1 MSEAAAPEMI
11 VVIDDDYAMR
21 LSCSKILSKMGL
33 RVEAFENGA
42 RGLEGVAELK
52 PGLVVVDL
60 KMPGISGLEVISR
73 VHEIDPQIIMV
84 VITGYATIDTAVE
97 AMKSGAYD
105 FLPKPFSPDEL
116 RMIIN
121 RGLDRRRLAL
131 ESQRGE
137 VERALLKRRFVT
149 FVSHQLR
156 TPLVAI
162 HQYLDVLK
170 HLDQTK
176 DDPARRQEW
185 IDRCLKRT
193 EELQNLITDWLT
205 LARVEGGTLV
215 KERVEVDLKPIISG
229 ILASYEEMAA
239 AEQVSLEAVW
249 PEEALCVCGRPE
261 LPECSVRQPDHQCHQ
276 VQQARR
282 QGHGYRLPLRRR
294 GGDCRRRHGR
304 WYPGTVPAV
313 SVRRVLPHQG
323 GRRQKDGGH
332 GPGTAYFEENRFGNG
347 WEYRGREPGRNRL
360 DFSGALAGMARTG
373 GRHGNGELGMT
384 MEEKR
389 ILIVDDD
396 RDFVEAVACF
406 LEANRFTVFQ
416 AHDGKEGVK
425 LAKLERPDLILMD
438 IMMNERTEG
447 FFTIQEMRRDAEL
460 KGVPIFVI
468 SSFCTHL
475 PDFEIPESGGWLA
488 HDMFFSKPVD
498 LVQLLEK
505 IRQRLGKAA

>member
-1 MSEAAAPEMI
+1 MSDAAAPDMI

-33 RVEAFENGA
+33 RVQVFENGA
-42 RGLEGVAELK
+42 RGLEGVAEIK

-60 KMPGISGLEVISR
+60 KMPGISGLEVIAR
-73 VHEIDPQIIMV
+73 VHEIDPQIILV

-105 FLPKPFSPDEL
+105 FLPKPFLPDEL

-162 HQYLDVLK
+162 HQYLDVLR

-176 DDPARRQEW
+176 DDPVRRQEW

-193 EELQNLITDWLT
+193 EELQNLISDWLT

-239 AEQVSLEAVW
+239 AERVSLDVVW
-249 PEEALCVCGRPE
+249 PEEELSVCGDRNCLNVLFDNLITNSIKYNKP
-261 LPECSVRQPDHQCHQ
+261 
-276 VQQARR
+276 
-282 QGHGYRLPLRRR
+282 
-294 GGDCRRRHGR
+294 GGKV
-304 WYPGTVPAV
+304 TVTGCL
-313 SVRRVLPHQG
+313 SG
-323 GRRQKDGGH
+323 GEV
-332 GPGTAYFEENRFGNG
+332 AI
-347 WEYRGREPGRNRL
+347 
-360 DFSGALAGMARTG
+360 ALADTG
-373 GRHGNGELGMT
+373 VGIPEQYRPFLFDEFF
-384 MEEKR
+384 R
-389 ILIVDDD
+389 IK
-396 RDFVEAVACF
+396 
-406 LEANRFTVFQ
+406 
-416 AHDGKEGVK
+416 GEGVK
-425 LAKLERPDLILMD
+425 S
-438 IMMNERTEG
+438 TEG
-447 FFTIQEMRRDAEL
+447 TGLGLHISKRIVSEMGGSIEVESQAGIGSTFRVR
-460 KGVPIFVI
+460 
-468 SSFCTHL
+468 L
-475 PDFEIPESGGWLA
+475 PAWCAPSDDTKMGSWE
-488 HDMFFSKPVD
+488 
-498 LVQLLEK
+498 
-505 IRQRLGKAA
+505 